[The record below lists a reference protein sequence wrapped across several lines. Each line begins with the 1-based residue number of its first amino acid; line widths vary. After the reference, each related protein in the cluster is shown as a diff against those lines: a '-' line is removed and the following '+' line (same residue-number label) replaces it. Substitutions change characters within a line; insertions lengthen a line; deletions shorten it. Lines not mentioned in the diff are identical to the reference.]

1 MTFYTKILNILL
13 PLLFAFVVV
22 GRSQSTQSSENLKLL
37 IFQGSDWCSKCIK
50 LEKSILSDTMFT
62 NYLSENHIELQLIDF
77 PQRKKQ
83 DIETKERNKSIAEK
97 HGFDGL
103 FPTILLVN
111 IDSEKKTKIIF
122 NSQKTSEFIGEIEEK
137 IQAIQ

>member
-1 MTFYTKILNILL
+1 MAFHTKILNILL
-13 PLLFAFVVV
+13 PLLFAIVVI
-22 GRSQSTQSSENLKLL
+22 GRSQSLHSSDNYKLL

-50 LEKSILSDTMFT
+50 LEKSILSDTAFT
-62 NYLSENHIELQLIDF
+62 NYLTKNHIELQLIDF

-83 DIETKERNKSIAEK
+83 DMETKERNKSIAEK

-111 IDSEKKTKIIF
+111 IESEKKTKIIF
-122 NSQKTSEFIGEIEEK
+122 NSQKTAELIGEIEEK
-137 IQAIQ
+137 IRVIQ